1 MDAGNLELDETA
13 LLHLYE
19 RLERSLYNVV
29 YRFLWTPE
37 DSQEIVQEAFLRLW
51 RMRARVR
58 MDSVE
63 PLVYRIAIN
72 LARSGL
78 RRRRLWR
85 WVSLEALRNRAS
97 HDPGAEELA
106 ATAEARGQMRQA
118 IEALPMDLRMVV
130 VLCELAGLSYQQV
143 AEAVGIPVG
152 TVGSRRHRAMELLR
166 KRLRRDAD
174 AG

>member
-1 MDAGNLELDETA
+1 MEVGDLKLDEAA
-13 LLHLYE
+13 LVHLYQ
-19 RLERSLYNVV
+19 RLERPLYNVV
-29 YRFLWTPE
+29 YRFLWTAE

-63 PLVYRIAIN
+63 PFLYRITVN
-72 LARSGL
+72 LARSRL
-78 RRRRLWR
+78 RKRRLWR
-85 WVSLEALRNRAS
+85 WVSLEALRNRTS
-97 HDPGAEELA
+97 PDPGAEELA
-106 ATAEARGQMRQA
+106 ATAEARGRMRRV
-118 IEALPMDLRMVV
+118 IEGLPMDLRKVV

-143 AEAVGIPVG
+143 AQTLGIPVG

-166 KRLRRDAD
+166 RKLSGDPN